1 MQEWRR
7 HRGRGGMKILTR
19 LAKSFDPWWVEEA
32 NERYMIIPWEGVIT
46 FDNCLAHH
54 VTIACGY
61 EILRTKFL
69 WHNSLNKALREN
81 IKFLF
86 ASKYFLFNLCRKF
99 YSGMLITFH
108 KYKMGIT
115 EFVLRYEQLK
125 TKYRVF
131 LQGFP
136 VSMVTCYVTIMTASS
151 SAIIAGII
159 TLLLGDTVF

>member
-1 MQEWRR
+1 
-7 HRGRGGMKILTR
+7 
-19 LAKSFDPWWVEEA
+19 
-32 NERYMIIPWEGVIT
+32 
-46 FDNCLAHH
+46 
-54 VTIACGY
+54 
-61 EILRTKFL
+61 
-69 WHNSLNKALREN
+69 
-81 IKFLF
+81 
-86 ASKYFLFNLCRKF
+86 
-99 YSGMLITFH
+99 
-108 KYKMGIT
+108 MGIT